1 MTTTD
6 LRAVTRRF
14 YDEVFTEGN
23 LDAIDELAHDDFVEH
38 EEMPGLPPTKE
49 GVRLFTAAML
59 QAFPDLAVSVEDIIV
74 EDNKAASR
82 VRFSGTH
89 RGEFMGIPPTD
100 KKINIQVIDIM
111 AYRDGKATD
120 HWGVTDQMGMMV
132 QLGVIDEPV

>member
-49 GVRLFTAAML
+49 GVRLFASAML
-59 QAFPDLAVSVEDIIV
+59 EAFPDLTVSVEDIIV

-89 RGEFMGIPPTD
+89 RGEFMGIPPTN
-100 KKINIQVIDIM
+100 KKFDVQAIDIM

-120 HWGVTDQMGMMV
+120 HWGITDQMAMMT
-132 QLGVIDEPV
+132 QLGVIEEPA